1 MTAFAAALL
10 DPDLPVPP
18 GLTDPAGRPAPR
30 RFAVYRNNVAVGLR
44 TALEE
49 GFPVTRAIVGEEFF
63 AAMAQLFLRQHPP
76 ASPRLWEYGADLP
89 GFLAGFAPAA
99 HLPYLPDVARL
110 ELAIRHSYHAADAA
124 PVPADALALPP
135 ERLLS
140 ARLTLAPSLRLLR
153 SDWPLHAI
161 WQFHHGGPQPQAGA
175 QDVAVF
181 RPGFDPVPVA
191 LPKGGADFLLA
202 LVGGQTM
209 AQAIDAAPP
218 DHPLPETLT
227 LLVTHGAIVALHESP
242 R

>member
-10 DPDLPVPP
+10 NPDLPVPL
-18 GLTDPAGRPAPR
+18 GLTDPAGRHAPR

-49 GFPVTRAIVGEEFF
+49 GFPVTRAIVGDDFF
-63 AAMAQLFLRQHPP
+63 AAMAQLFLRAHPP

-89 GFLAGFAPAA
+89 AFLDRFPPAA

-124 PVPADALALPP
+124 PVPAAALALPP

-140 ARLTLAPSLRLLR
+140 SRLTLAPSLRILR

-161 WQFHHGGPQPQAGA
+161 WHFHHGGPQPQAGA

-181 RPGFDPVPVA
+181 RPDYDPLPVA
-191 LPKGGADFLLA
+191 LPQGAADFLLA
-202 LVGGQTM
+202 LARGQTI
-209 AQAIDAAPP
+209 AQAIDAAPS
-218 DHPLPETLT
+218 DHPLADTLT
-227 LLVTHGAIVALHESP
+227 LLLTHGAIVALQELP
-242 R
+242 